1 MRRHPEVVAAA
12 VNGLLT
18 LLLPAAPILPMAMGL
33 GGANSSPVRP
43 SDASQ
48 FRDVV
53 HLLLMAGPAMLPLAM
68 VAAWRTWVH
77 ARRWRERGTRGWQG
91 VAEGGALG
99 LVVALLILAVPTIMR
114 PKDAPPYLV
123 VYGGLALIV
132 GLVIGFL
139 LRITAVLVLKL
150 CGSLRGPIAA

>member
-1 MRRHPEVVAAA
+1 MRRHPEIVAAA

-18 LLLPAAPILPMAMGL
+18 LLLPAAPILAMAL
-33 GGANSSPVRP
+33 GIIGTSSAVRP
-43 SDASQ
+43 QEASQ
-48 FRDVV
+48 FRDAVG
-53 HLLLMAGPAMLPLAM
+53 LLLMAGPTMLPLAT

-77 ARRWRERGTRGWQG
+77 AVRWRQRGTRGWQG

-99 LVVALLILAVPTIMR
+99 LFVALLKLAGPTILR
-114 PKDAPPYLV
+114 PKDAPPYLI
-123 VYGGLALIV
+123 VYGGLALVV
-132 GLVIGFL
+132 GLAIGLL